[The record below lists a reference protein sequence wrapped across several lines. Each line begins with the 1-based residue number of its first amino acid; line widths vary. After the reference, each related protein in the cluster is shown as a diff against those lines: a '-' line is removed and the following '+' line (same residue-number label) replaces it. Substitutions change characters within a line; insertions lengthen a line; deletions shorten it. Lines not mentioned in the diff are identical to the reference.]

1 VRGDVRLLFGNSQRA
16 LTGAAFFAGAC
27 AAGLADQGLCQGKR
41 GHFLAHAGGPLE
53 AIGVVHVPAFECA
66 CQRLQRGVLTE
77 DVREH
82 DAGMDY
88 APCSPMAEPF
98 SDILCPALAELSS
111 YTPVAGDYAV
121 RLDANEAPEL
131 LSPAAKQRLAEA
143 AATLTWERYPDA
155 TSSQLRAALASYSGV
170 STEEVL
176 VGDGS
181 DEIIT
186 MLLSA
191 FSRARDRSGSAVVM
205 TTTPSFVM
213 YRMSARVRE
222 QRVLEV
228 PLDANWDLALDSML
242 RGLEHA
248 PPNLIFIATPN
259 NPTGNLAN
267 RERLERLIQAAPSSL
282 VVIDEAYIP
291 YSDRDQLDLY
301 RRYENVAV
309 MRTLSK
315 VGFAALRVGWLIARP
330 SLLAEIDKVRLPYN
344 MNAPAQLLGTLAVTE
359 LAPEI
364 RRIVSYVVAER
375 ERLQAALAA
384 LKGIT
389 VTPSQAN
396 FLWFRSEQPAATLFE
411 GLKARGVLVRSFHQ
425 RGGRLENQL
434 RVTVGTSQEND
445 RFLSCLSELT

>member
-1 VRGDVRLLFGNSQRA
+1 
-16 LTGAAFFAGAC
+16 
-27 AAGLADQGLCQGKR
+27 
-41 GHFLAHAGGPLE
+41 
-53 AIGVVHVPAFECA
+53 
-66 CQRLQRGVLTE
+66 
-77 DVREH
+77 
-82 DAGMDY
+82 MDY
-88 APCSPMAEPF
+88 APSAPMAEPF

-131 LSPAAKQRLAEA
+131 LSDAAKQRLAEA
-143 AATLTWERYPDA
+143 AAKLTWERYPDA
-155 TSSQLRAALASYSGV
+155 TSSQLRAALAQYSGV
-170 STEEVL
+170 SPEEVL

-191 FSRARDRSGSAVVM
+191 FSQPRDRSGSALIL

-213 YRMSARVRE
+213 YRMSARVRG

-228 PLDANWDLALDSML
+228 PLDSNWDLSLDSMR
-242 RGLEHA
+242 RGIEHA

-267 RERLERLIQAAPSSL
+267 RERLEALIEAAPRSL

-291 YSDRDQLDLY
+291 YAEGNQLDLY
-301 RRYENVAV
+301 RRYPNVV
-309 MRTLSK
+309 VLRTLSK

-330 SLLAEIDKVRLPYN
+330 ALLAELDKVRLPYN
-344 MNAPAQLLGTLAVTE
+344 MKTPAQLLGALAVTE

-364 RRIVSYVVAER
+364 ERIVGYVVAER
-375 ERLQAALAA
+375 TRVSAELGALPAVR
-384 LKGIT
+384 

-396 FLWFRSEQPAATLFE
+396 FLWFQSERPAADLFQ
-411 GLKARGVLVRSFHQ
+411 GL
-425 RGGRLENQL
+425 
-434 RVTVGTSQEND
+434 
-445 RFLSCLSELT
+445 

>member
-1 VRGDVRLLFGNSQRA
+1 
-16 LTGAAFFAGAC
+16 
-27 AAGLADQGLCQGKR
+27 
-41 GHFLAHAGGPLE
+41 
-53 AIGVVHVPAFECA
+53 
-66 CQRLQRGVLTE
+66 
-77 DVREH
+77 
-82 DAGMDY
+82 
-88 APCSPMAEPF
+88 MAELF

-111 YTPVAGDYAV
+111 YTPVAGDFAV

-131 LSPAAKQRLAEA
+131 LSAHAKKRLAEA
-143 AATLTWERYPDA
+143 AAELIWERYPDA
-155 TSSQLRAALASYSGV
+155 TSSGLRTALAGYSGV
-170 STEEVL
+170 TAEEVL

-191 FSRARDRSGSAVVM
+191 FSQARDRSGSALVM

-213 YRMSARVRE
+213 YRMSARVRG

-228 PLDANWDLALDSML
+228 PLDANWDLSLESML

-248 PPNLIFIATPN
+248 APNLIFIATPN
-259 NPTGNLAN
+259 NPTGNLAD
-267 RERLERLIQAAPSSL
+267 RVRLERVIQAAPQSL

-344 MNAPAQLLGTLAVTE
+344 MNGPAQALGALAVTE

-364 RRIVSYVVAER
+364 SRIVSYVVAER
-375 ERLQAALAA
+375 ERLSAALGQ
-384 LKGIT
+384 LPGIT

-396 FLWFRSEQPAATLFE
+396 FLWFKSERPAAELFE
-411 GLKARGVLVRSFHQ
+411 GLKARGVLARSFHN
-425 RGGRLENQL
+425 RGGRLANQL
-434 RVTVGTSQEND
+434 RVTVGTREEND
-445 RFLSCLSELT
+445 RFLSCLRELT

>member
-1 VRGDVRLLFGNSQRA
+1 
-16 LTGAAFFAGAC
+16 
-27 AAGLADQGLCQGKR
+27 
-41 GHFLAHAGGPLE
+41 
-53 AIGVVHVPAFECA
+53 
-66 CQRLQRGVLTE
+66 
-77 DVREH
+77 
-82 DAGMDY
+82 MDY
-88 APCSPMAEPF
+88 APGAPMAEPF

-111 YTPVAGDYAV
+111 YTPVSGDYAV

-131 LSPAAKQRLAEA
+131 LSSEAKQRLAEA
-143 AATLTWERYPDA
+143 AAKLTWERYPDA
-155 TSSQLRAALASYSGV
+155 TSSHLRQALASYSGV
-170 STEEVL
+170 SAEEVL

-186 MLLSA
+186 MLLST
-191 FSRARDRSGSAVVM
+191 FSHARDRSGSAVIM

-213 YRMSARVRE
+213 YRMSARVRG

-228 PLDANWDLALDSML
+228 PLDANWDLALDSL
-242 RGLEHA
+242 LKGIEHA

-259 NPTGNLAN
+259 NPTGNLAD
-267 RERLERLIQAAPSSL
+267 RERLERVIQAAPSSV

-301 RRYENVAV
+301 RRYENVVV

-315 VGFAALRVGWLIARP
+315 IGFAALRVGWLIARP
-330 SLLAEIDKVRLPYN
+330 SLLAQLDKVRLPYN
-344 MNAPAQLLGTLAVTE
+344 MNAPAQALGAIAVTE

-375 ERLQAALAA
+375 ERLSAALGA
-384 LKGIT
+384 LPGIV

-396 FLWFRSEQPAATLFE
+396 FLWFKSERPAAELFE

-425 RGGRLENQL
+425 RGGRLANQL

-445 RFLSCLSELT
+445 RFLSCLRELT

>member
-1 VRGDVRLLFGNSQRA
+1 
-16 LTGAAFFAGAC
+16 
-27 AAGLADQGLCQGKR
+27 
-41 GHFLAHAGGPLE
+41 
-53 AIGVVHVPAFECA
+53 
-66 CQRLQRGVLTE
+66 
-77 DVREH
+77 
-82 DAGMDY
+82 
-88 APCSPMAEPF
+88 MAEPF

-111 YTPVAGDYAV
+111 YTPVAGDFPV

-131 LSPAAKQRLAEA
+131 LSEVAKMRLAEA
-143 AATLTWERYPDA
+143 AAKLTWERYPDA
-155 TSSQLRAALASYSGV
+155 TSTELRRALAAHSGV
-170 STEEVL
+170 TSEEVL

-191 FSRARDRSGSAVVM
+191 FSQARDRSGSALIM

-213 YRMSARVRE
+213 YRMSARVRG

-228 PLDANWDLALDSML
+228 PLDAAWDLALESML

-259 NPTGNLAN
+259 NPTGNLVG
-267 RERLERLIQAAPSSL
+267 RERLERLIQAAPGSL

-301 RRYENVAV
+301 RRYENVAI

-344 MNAPAQLLGTLAVTE
+344 MNAPAQALGALAVSE

-364 RRIVSYVVAER
+364 RRIVAYVVAER
-375 ERLQAALAA
+375 ARLSAALAA
-384 LKGIT
+384 LPGIV

-396 FLWFRSEQPAATLFE
+396 FLWFRSERPAVDLFE

-425 RGGRLENQL
+425 RGGRLAHQL

-445 RFLSCLSELT
+445 RFLSSLRELT

>member
-1 VRGDVRLLFGNSQRA
+1 MVHMSRVERA
-16 LTGAAFFAGAC
+16 C
-27 AAGLADQGLCQGKR
+27 QGLER
-41 GHFLAHAGGPLE
+41 GLLAQDL
-53 AIGVVHVPAFECA
+53 
-66 CQRLQRGVLTE
+66 
-77 DVREH
+77 REH

-88 APCSPMAEPF
+88 ALGLPMAEPF

-111 YTPVAGDYAV
+111 YTPVQGQYAV

-131 LSPAAKQRLAEA
+131 LSDAAKRRMAEVCATA
-143 AATLTWERYPDA
+143 AWERYPDA
-155 TSSQLRAALASYSGV
+155 TSSSLRQALATYSGV
-170 STEEVL
+170 SPEEVL

-186 MLLSA
+186 MLMSA
-191 FSRARDRSGSAVVM
+191 FSQPRDRSGSALIL

-213 YRMSARVRE
+213 YRMSARVRG

-228 PLDANWDLALDSML
+228 PLDAEWDLALDSML
-242 RGLEHA
+242 KGIEHA

-267 RERLERLIQAAPSSL
+267 RERLERIIAAASSSL

-291 YSDRDQLDLY
+291 YAAGDQLDLY

-315 VGFAALRVGWLIARP
+315 IGFAALRVGWLIARP
-330 SLLAEIDKVRLPYN
+330 SLIAEIDKVRLPYN
-344 MNAPAQLLGTLAVTE
+344 MNTPAQLLGALAVTE

-364 RRIVSYVVAER
+364 RNIVSYVVAER
-375 ERLQAALAA
+375 ARVSAGLAA
-384 LKGIT
+384 LPGIS

-396 FLWFRSEQPAATLFE
+396 FLWFRSERPAAELFQ
-411 GLKARGVLVRSFHQ
+411 GLQERGVLVRSFHA
-425 RGGRLENQL
+425 RGGRLANQL
-434 RVTVGTSQEND
+434 RVTIGTREEND
-445 RFLSCLSELT
+445 RFLDCLRELT

>member
-1 VRGDVRLLFGNSQRA
+1 
-16 LTGAAFFAGAC
+16 
-27 AAGLADQGLCQGKR
+27 
-41 GHFLAHAGGPLE
+41 
-53 AIGVVHVPAFECA
+53 
-66 CQRLQRGVLTE
+66 
-77 DVREH
+77 
-82 DAGMDY
+82 
-88 APCSPMAEPF
+88 MAEPF

-131 LSPAAKQRLAEA
+131 LSAAAKQRLGEA

-155 TSSQLRAALASYSGV
+155 TSSQLRQALAAHSGV
-170 STEEVL
+170 SAEEVL

-191 FSRARDRSGSAVVM
+191 FSRARDRSGSPVIM

-213 YRMSARVRE
+213 YRMSARVRG

-228 PLDANWDLALDSML
+228 PLDTSWDLALESML
-242 RGLEHA
+242 RGIEHA

-259 NPTGNLAN
+259 NPTGNFAD
-267 RERLERLIQAAPSSL
+267 RERLEHLIQAASGSL

-291 YSDRDQLDLY
+291 YSDRDHLDLY
-301 RRYENVAV
+301 RRYENVAI

-315 VGFAALRVGWLIARP
+315 IGFAALRVGWLIARP

-344 MNAPAQLLGTLAVTE
+344 MNAPAQLLGALAVTE

-364 RRIVSYVVAER
+364 RRIVSYVVTER
-375 ERLQAALAA
+375 ERLSSGLAA
-384 LKGIT
+384 LPGVT

-396 FLWFRSEQPAATLFE
+396 FLWFRCERPASELFE

-425 RGGRLENQL
+425 RGGRLANQL
-434 RVTVGTSQEND
+434 RVTVGTGEEND
-445 RFLSCLSELT
+445 RFLSCLRELT